1 MCRHGN
7 AFFVLALNTGICKV
21 LLRICNIAKVEMTTS
36 SFEMNICF
44 EFVKLLF
51 VSLRSG
57 INDGKNFYE
66 FVLCWGVTHSFI
78 LFFVLGCHTF
88 IHSYI
93 FSPTNALC
101 IFVKRVF
108 YAIFLK
114 RMGHIF
120 KERRSCLSVYIF
132 SCINYLCIP
141 YGS

>member
-1 MCRHGN
+1 MVML
-7 AFFVLALNTGICKV
+7 FFVLGLNTGICKV

-78 LFFVLGCHTF
+78 LFLCWGVIHSF
-88 IHSYI
+88 IHI
-93 FSPTNALC
+93 F
-101 IFVKRVF
+101 
-108 YAIFLK
+108 FLQQ
-114 RMGHIF
+114 M
-120 KERRSCLSVYIF
+120 LYVY
-132 SCINYLCIP
+132 L
-141 YGS
+141 